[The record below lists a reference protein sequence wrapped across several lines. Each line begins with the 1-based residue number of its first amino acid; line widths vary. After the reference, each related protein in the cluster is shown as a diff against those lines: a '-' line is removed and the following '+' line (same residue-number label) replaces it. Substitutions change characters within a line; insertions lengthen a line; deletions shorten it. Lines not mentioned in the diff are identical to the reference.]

1 MQEEEI
7 LGKAYDN
14 TLMKRLLHYLRP
26 YKWHV
31 AAGIMLSIIVSG
43 LEAVRPYFTKIA
55 VDVNIKQRD
64 PHGLLTTAVLFLL
77 VLILRGVLQYF
88 NAYLTQWIGQ
98 RTIFDL
104 RMELFRHLQNLSL
117 KFYDRNPIGRLI
129 TRVTNDIEV
138 LNDMFS
144 SGIVMVFS
152 DVFMI
157 LGIIWFMFSMSW
169 QLALVSLSVLP
180 FLFYGT
186 FLFRRKAREAY
197 REVRIQIARI
207 NTFMQEHITGMIVDQ
222 IFNRERKSY
231 ERFDSLN
238 AAYRDA
244 NIRSIFYY
252 AVFYPAVDIIGA
264 VAVGL
269 IIWYAGGS
277 ALRETITIGTVMAF
291 LQFNEMFW
299 RPIRDLSEKYN
310 IMQTA
315 MASSERI
322 FKLLDDRSV
331 IPDAKEVLPL
341 PTVHGAVEF
350 RNVWFAYNN
359 EDWVLKNIGF
369 KINPGETV
377 AFVGHT
383 GAGKTSIISLLSR
396 FYEIQKG
403 EILID
408 GININDVKK
417 SDLRKHI
424 AVVLQDVF
432 LFSGD
437 VKGNINLGNEAI
449 SLQRVKEAARL
460 VGVAQFIETLPKK
473 FDEEVKERG
482 ATLSV
487 GQKQLFSFARALAY
501 DPRILV
507 LDEATS
513 SVDTETE
520 LLIQSAIKKLLAGR
534 TSIVIAH
541 RLSTIKNADKIIV
554 LHKGEIREMGTHQ
567 QLLAHGGIYYK
578 LYQLQYREQEVIQG
592 TPSGESGADGER
604 NKEQEIDLKDS
615 PDREKEVE

>member
-1 MQEEEI
+1 MHEEEI
-7 LGKAYDN
+7 LGKAYDGK
-14 TLMKRLLHYLRP
+14 LMRRLLHYLRP
-26 YKWHV
+26 YKWYV
-31 AAGIMLSIIVSG
+31 VLGIVLSMVVSA

-55 VDVNIKQRD
+55 VDDNIKNHD
-64 PHGLLTTAVLFLL
+64 EHGLLITALMFLSVLT
-77 VLILRGVLQYF
+77 LRGVMQYF
-88 NAYLTQWIGQ
+88 NSYLTQWIGQ

-129 TRVTNDIEV
+129 TRVTSDVEV

-157 LGIIWFMFSMSW
+157 AGILWFMFSMNW
-169 QLALVSLSVLP
+169 QLAFVSLSVLP

-186 FLFRRKAREAY
+186 FLFRKKAREAY
-197 REVRIQIARI
+197 RDVRIQIAKI

-222 IFNRERKSY
+222 IFNREKKAY
-231 ERFDSLN
+231 DQFDGLN
-238 AAYRDA
+238 AAHRDA

-269 IIWYAGGS
+269 IIWYAGGKS
-277 ALRETITIGTVMAF
+277 LEGKVTIGTIMAF

-322 FKLLDDRSV
+322 FKLLDDNS
-331 IPDAKEVLPL
+331 ILPNPDSPVSLSNMK
-341 PTVHGAVEF
+341 GKVEF
-350 RNVWFAYNN
+350 RNVWFAYNDEN
-359 EDWVLKNIGF
+359 WVLKNVSFTIQA
-369 KINPGETV
+369 GETI

-383 GAGKTSIISLLSR
+383 GAGKTTIISLLSR

-403 EILID
+403 EILVD
-408 GININDVKK
+408 DININDVNIA
-417 SDLRKHI
+417 DLRTHI

-437 VKGNINLGNEAI
+437 IKGNISLGNDAI
-449 SLQRVKEAARL
+449 PFERVKAAAQF
-460 VGVAQFIETLPKK
+460 VGVDQFIETMPHQY
-473 FDEEVKERG
+473 DEAVKERG
-482 ATLSV
+482 STLSV
-487 GQKQLFSFARALAY
+487 GQKQLLSFARALAY
-501 DPRILV
+501 NPKILV

-534 TSIVIAH
+534 SSIVIAH
-541 RLSTIKNADKIIV
+541 RLSTIQSADKIIV
-554 LHKGEIREMGTHQ
+554 MHKGEIRESGTHQ
-567 QLLAHGGIYYK
+567 ELLALGGIYYK
-578 LYQLQYREQEVIQG
+578 LYQLQYKEQEV
-592 TPSGESGADGER
+592 GE
-604 NKEQEIDLKDS
+604 
-615 PDREKEVE
+615 